1 MSILDNIS
9 SPNAI
14 KIVKKDLLPN
24 LAQEVRQEIIET
36 TSKTGGHL
44 ASSLGVV
51 DLTIALHYVFDVE
64 KDKFIAFKGNKINII
79 DYGMHRATMS
89 MIAKKLIKTYN
100 FEMVVFTIGSPTGN
114 VWFFTKHS
122 LGLV

>member
-1 MSILDNIS
+1 MG
-9 SPNAI
+9 
-14 KIVKKDLLPN
+14 K
-24 LAQEVRQEIIET
+24 QEIRNFLNKNYKSWKNAFVIYE
-36 TSKTGGHL
+36 
-44 ASSLGVV
+44 
-51 DLTIALHYVFDVE
+51 LTD
-64 KDKFIAFKGNKINII
+64 NKINII
-79 DYGMHRATMS
+79 DYGMHKASMS